1 VPSLR
6 IIVAGMVAQYPV
18 GGIAWDYLQY
28 VIGLAYL
35 GHDVSYHEDAW
46 CWPYHPRENRM
57 TDDPSY
63 SAGFLKDFFQRY
75 APDLAEHWHY
85 LYLHDASYG
94 MSRHAFNGGTY
105 CTSVHQYKR
114 R

>member
-35 GHDVSYHEDAW
+35 GHDVFYHEDTFVLAI
-46 CWPYHPRENRM
+46 
-57 TDDPSY
+57 PST
-63 SAGFLKDFFQRY
+63 R
-75 APDLAEHWHY
+75 
-85 LYLHDASYG
+85 
-94 MSRHAFNGGTY
+94 
-105 CTSVHQYKR
+105 
-114 R
+114 